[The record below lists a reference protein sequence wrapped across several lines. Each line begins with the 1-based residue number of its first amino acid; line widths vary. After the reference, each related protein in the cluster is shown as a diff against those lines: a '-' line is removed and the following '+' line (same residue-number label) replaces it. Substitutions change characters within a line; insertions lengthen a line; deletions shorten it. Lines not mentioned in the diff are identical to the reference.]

1 MDKLS
6 TTSYPQDPLT
16 ALDPNDCNIIE
27 VDDDN
32 IVEDLPPTGYEIGQ
46 SRLIRKQN
54 AVKRASVNYNY
65 KSYKRTLDGKQA
77 EGVKTC
83 KQAAYQALRLSG
95 LDPKVAVHAAGY
107 KSTRTAAILDKK
119 LAGLPEAVR
128 LDSLRKLK
136 LASQATERL
145 VKGLPVGRV
154 KVVKDSTVL
163 GAAEAIYR
171 ERARRESYQGPEH
184 LTINLIDLRPFSGG
198 LVEEAP
204 PGEIVDA
211 GTDGEGEGEGREGGD
226 GGVVVE

>member
-6 TTSYPQDPLT
+6 T
-16 ALDPNDCNIIE
+16 LDPNDDCNIIE
-27 VDDDN
+27 VADDN
-32 IVEDLPPTGYEIGQ
+32 IVEDLPPSGYEIGQ

-54 AVKRASVNYNY
+54 AAKRASANYNY
-65 KSYKRTLDGKQA
+65 KSYKRTLDVKQA

-95 LDPKVAVHAAGY
+95 LAPKVAVHAAGY
-107 KSTRTAAILDKK
+107 KSMRTAAILDKK

-145 VKGLPVGRV
+145 VRGLPVGRV

-171 ERARRESYQGPEH
+171 ERARRDGYQGPEH
-184 LTINLIDLRPFSGG
+184 LTVNLIDLRPFISGG
-198 LVEEAP
+198 IVEEAP

-211 GTDGEGEGEGREGGD
+211 GTDGEGEEG
-226 GGVVVE
+226 

>member
-32 IVEDLPPTGYEIGQ
+32 IVEDLPPSGFEIGQ
-46 SRLIRKQN
+46 SRLLRKQ
-54 AVKRASVNYNY
+54 RAIKKAEINFNKAS
-65 KSYKRTLDGKQA
+65 LDAKGNGDA
-77 EGVKTC
+77 RTC
-83 KQAAYQALRLSG
+83 KQAAYQTLRMAG
-95 LDPKVAVHAAGY
+95 IAPRVAVHAAGY
-107 KSTRTAAILDKK
+107 KSTRTAAVLDKK

-136 LASQATERL
+136 LASIATERL

-171 ERARRESYQGPEH
+171 ERARREGYQ
-184 LTINLIDLRPFSGG
+184 
-198 LVEEAP
+198 EA
-204 PGEIVDA
+204 
-211 GTDGEGEGEGREGGD
+211 TGEGAAISIK
-226 GGVVVE
+226 VVLVG